1 MTFKHVKPTLLLY
14 GKGLAMG
21 AADVVPGV
29 SGGTI
34 AFITGIYDKLLS
46 SLKQCGPGALKVLF
60 SEGVAAC
67 WKHINGT
74 FLVTLFAGILTSVFT
89 FARVITWALEQ
100 YPIQVWS
107 FFFGLV
113 LVSAWHIGR
122 QIRWTPAAALTL
134 VAGAAFAWVIAGGVP
149 AAGHDASLLDFFM
162 VGALAICAMILPG
175 ISGSFILLLLGYYA
189 PVMLAVKSLDIPVL
203 AVLAAGC
210 VVGLLLFSRFLSW
223 LLVKA
228 RVPTFGFLVGLML
241 GSLNKLWPWKEVI
254 STRIDS
260 KGDVVPLLQH
270 NISPG
275 TFEQLTG
282 SSALQLEA
290 ILCMCI
296 AITLVA
302 GIDWIAS
309 RGQ

>member
-1 MTFKHVKPTLLLY
+1 
-14 GKGLAMG
+14 MG

-34 AFITGIYDKLLS
+34 AFITGIYDQLLD
-46 SLKQCGPGALKVLF
+46 SLKQCGPGALKVLIND
-60 SEGVAAC
+60 GIAAC

-89 FARVITWALEQ
+89 LARVITWALEHH
-100 YPIQVWS
+100 PIPVWS

-122 QIRWTPAAALTL
+122 QIRWTPMAAVTL
-134 VAGAAFAWVIAGGVP
+134 IVGAGLAWIIAGGVP
-149 AAGHDASLLDFFM
+149 AAGHDASLPEFFL

-189 PVMLAVKSLDIPVL
+189 PVMLAVKGLNIPVL
-203 AVLAAGC
+203 VVLAAGC

-223 LLVKA
+223 LLVKV

-241 GSLNKLWPWKEVI
+241 GSLNKLWPWKEVLT
-254 STRIDS
+254 TRIDS
-260 KGDVVPLLQH
+260 KGELVPLLQH
-270 NISPG
+270 NVSPD
-275 TFEQLTG
+275 TYAQLNG
-282 SSALQLEA
+282 VSAMEVEA
-290 ILCMCI
+290 VVCM
-296 AITLVA
+296 LVA
-302 GIDWIAS
+302 IVLVLGMDWIAS
-309 RGQ
+309 RSR